1 MPTERCWNCHQ
12 VKRGVELCPSDDRLC
27 PECYKESV
35 RQLQRLQTAT
45 SVAELPSLSSDAA
58 VITDASSNGK
68 KSRSRP
74 TKAGKNKMEELATQ
88 QRSLPEDGSDSNCSK
103 NLVRQPTTDSS
114 SDQTNELFKLQQL
127 VSNQHLEIKR
137 LKERLNFVLSF
148 LGITET
154 VEETVNEN
162 DSLATTEP
170 KESLDRADECFS
182 TENTD
187 HQASWNEVV

>member
-12 VKRGVELCPSDDRLC
+12 VKRGVELCLSDDRLC

-74 TKAGKNKMEELATQ
+74 TKAGKNKMEELASQ
-88 QRSLPEDGSDSNCSK
+88 QRSLPEDGSDS
-103 NLVRQPTTDSS
+103 
-114 SDQTNELFKLQQL
+114 
-127 VSNQHLEIKR
+127 
-137 LKERLNFVLSF
+137 
-148 LGITET
+148 
-154 VEETVNEN
+154 
-162 DSLATTEP
+162 
-170 KESLDRADECFS
+170 
-182 TENTD
+182 
-187 HQASWNEVV
+187 